1 MAPEP
6 KLLPLITRILA
17 RQGTDPELLEP
28 MAALLADQLGP
39 ATLDV
44 IAWTVRRLLNDHPE
58 YLAPPPQ
65 VATGPAPPTL
75 EDIQPGMPAQTR
87 RDLAFAAA
95 AALRDLGHLPP
106 PPDLT
111 GPPVDLESIH
121 KDMTAE
127 QQAAARLAIARA
139 LTYQEE

>member
-1 MAPEP
+1 MPPE
-6 KLLPLITRILA
+6 LLPLITRILA
-17 RQGTDPELLEP
+17 RQGTDPDLLGA

-39 ATLDV
+39 LATLDV

-75 EDIQPGMPAQTR
+75 EDIQPGMPPQSR

-111 GPPVDLESIH
+111 GPPVDLGTINQ
-121 KDMTAE
+121 DMTAE
-127 QQAAARLAIARA
+127 QRAAARLAIARA